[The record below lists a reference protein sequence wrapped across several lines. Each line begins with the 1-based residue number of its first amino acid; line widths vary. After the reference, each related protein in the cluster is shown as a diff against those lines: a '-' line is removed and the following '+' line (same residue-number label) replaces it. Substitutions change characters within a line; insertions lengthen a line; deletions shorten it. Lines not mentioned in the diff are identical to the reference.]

1 MMLFKRFLSDLVALL
16 FPNLCCGCS
25 TSLYHGEE
33 QLCTKCIYY
42 LPYTDH
48 HLHTENAAAR
58 QLWGRLPCH
67 AVMSLLYFKKG
78 ARTQNIIHNLK
89 YRGRKDLGIKLG
101 NMIAQ
106 KLLLSTAY
114 DGIDLIVPVPL
125 HRRREHQRGY
135 NQSLCIAQGISSVL
149 KVPVN
154 TYCLL
159 RKRSTTTQTKKG
171 RYNRFENM
179 LGVFSITDPTMLK
192 GKHILLVDDVITT
205 GATLEACGIVLF
217 EAKISKLSI
226 ATVAFAK

>member
-1 MMLFKRFLSDLVALL
+1 MMLFKRFLGDLVALL
-16 FPNLCCGCS
+16 FPNLCCGCG

-48 HLHTENAAAR
+48 HLHKENAAAR

-78 ARTQNIIHNLK
+78 ARTQNIIHHLK

-101 NMIAQ
+101 GMIAQ
-106 KLLLSTAY
+106 KLLMNPDY
-114 DGIDLIVPVPL
+114 NDIDLIIPVPL
-125 HRRREHQRGY
+125 HRRRERQRGY
-135 NQSLCIAQGISSVL
+135 NQSLCIAQGISLVL
-149 KVPVN
+149 NVPVN
-154 TYCLL
+154 THCLL
-159 RKRSTTTQTKKG
+159 RARATTTQTKKG
-171 RYNRFENM
+171 RYKRFENM
-179 LGVFSITDPTMLK
+179 LEVFSITDLAMLK
-192 GKHILLVDDVITT
+192 DKHVLLVDDVITT

-217 EAKISKLSI
+217 EGKISKLSI